1 MHFTL
6 VLSLSFDEV
15 ELRIGA
21 HILVKYTYTRR
32 TIAITIE
39 AHYNILF
46 PCSLPW
52 KKYFRLVNLYRGNV
66 GGVDNEYFNG
76 HRRNLHKSLLINR
89 PKKV

>member
-21 HILVKYTYTRR
+21 HILVKYTRR

-52 KKYFRLVNLYRGNV
+52 KKYFRLVNLYRGN
-66 GGVDNEYFNG
+66 DEW
-76 HRRNLHKSLLINR
+76 NR
-89 PKKV
+89 QRLFISQTTIYT